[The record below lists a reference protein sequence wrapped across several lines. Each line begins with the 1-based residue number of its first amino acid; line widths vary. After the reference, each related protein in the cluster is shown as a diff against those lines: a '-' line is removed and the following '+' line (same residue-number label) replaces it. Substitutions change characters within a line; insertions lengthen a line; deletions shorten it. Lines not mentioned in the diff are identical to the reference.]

1 MRILIVEDDF
11 VSRLLLQKM
20 LTSYGMCEIAVDGQE
35 AVDAFKMALEEKN
48 PYDFI
53 CLDIMMPGMDGRE
66 ALKQIRSIEKEKGI
80 GGFDHAKI
88 IMTTALK
95 DTDNVMGSF
104 KDQCDGY
111 IVKPIDKQKLL
122 GKMIELGLIS
132 NDQNSK

>member
-1 MRILIVEDDF
+1 
-11 VSRLLLQKM
+11 
-20 LTSYGMCEIAVDGQE
+20 
-35 AVDAFKMALEEKN
+35 
-48 PYDFI
+48 
-53 CLDIMMPGMDGRE
+53 MMPGMDGRE